1 MRLTTVLRRLLGV
14 IRMHVKDAHLGNTG
28 PLRVLVRPS
37 WRRSRC
43 GVCGR
48 RAPRYDRRPLR
59 QWRHVPWGA
68 TPVLLQYAPWRV
80 SCRQCGVR
88 VEEVSWA
95 LGPSV
100 FTAPF
105 EELTAY
111 LAQVTDRTTV
121 SRVLGISWQ
130 AVGSIVER
138 VVSRQMDES
147 RFDDLRRIGVDKC

>member
-1 MRLTTVLRRLLGV
+1 MFHGLLCAVAGV
-14 IRMHVKDAHLGNTG
+14 
-28 PLRVLVRPS
+28 
-37 WRRSRC
+37 
-43 GVCGR
+43 
-48 RAPRYDRRPLR
+48 
-59 QWRHVPWGA
+59 VPAVQGA
-68 TPVLLQYAPWRV
+68 
-80 SCRQCGVR
+80 R

-95 LGPSV
+95 SGRSA

-121 SRVLGISWQ
+121 SRVLRISWQ

-147 RFDDLRRIGVDKC
+147 RFDDVAARMGTHQPDRRISAAGYRSALNVTTPPM